1 MSNICKMI
9 NYNFY
14 AAKKSMFISLG
25 IYGAMWLIT
34 ILTSF
39 QFISLLPVACA
50 SMVFEPIFINE
61 NKNNAKKVMG
71 ILPIKRYEFI
81 LSRYIMFT
89 VTTIVFGVISFGII
103 KISDHITPFDMAEL
117 FRLKASLG
125 IDADISVSFVGM
137 TLCLGLC
144 LGAIEFFCR
153 FVFSADKANLAIIA
167 IMMIPIIAFV
177 AVLYLVSGDLETML
191 DTLNNLPV
199 TIAKRP
205 YKFAGTA
212 VLIGLIV
219 DIVFCGLSTVV
230 VNKKEI

>member
-1 MSNICKMI
+1 MSNICKLM
-9 NYNFY
+9 NYNFG
-14 AAKKSMFISLG
+14 AAKKTIFIALE
-25 IYGAMWLIT
+25 IFGAMWLIT

-50 SMVFEPIFINE
+50 SMVFEPVFINE

-71 ILPIKRYEFI
+71 ILPIKRYEYI
-81 LSRYIMFT
+81 LSRYILLT
-89 VTTIVFGVISFGII
+89 VTVIVFGVISFAII
-103 KISDHITPFDMAEL
+103 KISDHITFFDMAEL
-117 FRLKASLG
+117 FKINVMAG
-125 IDADISVSFVGM
+125 TDTDISISYVGM

-153 FVFSADKANLAIIA
+153 FVFSADKASLAIIA
-167 IMMIPIIAFV
+167 IMMISIIAFD

-199 TIAKRP
+199 TMAKRP
-205 YKFAGTA
+205 YKFAGPA

-219 DIVFCGLSTVV
+219 DIVFCVLSTVV

>member
-25 IYGAMWLIT
+25 IFGAMWLIT

-39 QFISLLPVACA
+39 QFIALMSSVCVAIA
-50 SMVFEPIFINE
+50 FEPIFINE

-81 LSRYIMFT
+81 LSRYILFT

-103 KISDHITPFDMAEL
+103 KISDHITLFDMAEL
-117 FRLKASLG
+117 FRLKAILG
-125 IDADISVSFVGM
+125 IDADISVPYSGM
-137 TLCLGLC
+137 ALCLGLC
-144 LGAIEFFCR
+144 IGAMYFFCH
-153 FVFSADKANLAIIA
+153 FVFSADKVNLAIIVSMA
-167 IMMIPIIAFV
+167 ISVFV
-177 AVLYLVSGDLETML
+177 VIAVLYLVSGDLVTML
-191 DTLNNLPV
+191 DTIKNLPV
-199 TIAKRP
+199 TMAKSP
-205 YKFAGTA
+205 YKIAGIA
-212 VLIGLIV
+212 VLIGLVVNIV
-219 DIVFCGLSTVV
+219 SCGLSTVI

>member
-25 IYGAMWLIT
+25 IFGAMWLIT

-50 SMVFEPIFINE
+50 SMVFEHIYINE

-71 ILPIKRYEFI
+71 ILPIKRYEYI
-81 LSRYIMFT
+81 LSRYILLT
-89 VTTIVFGVISFGII
+89 VTVIVFGLISFAII

-117 FRLKASLG
+117 FRIKAIAG
-125 IDADISVSFVGM
+125 TATDISVSFVGM

-167 IMMIPIIAFV
+167 IMMITIIAFV

-199 TIAKRP
+199 TMTKSP
-205 YKFAGTA
+205 YKIAGIA
-212 VLIGLIV
+212 VLIGLVVNIV
-219 DIVFCGLSTVV
+219 SCGLSTVI